1 MTHVAVFT
9 LGKLH
14 LQAGEHCLAS
24 FPTRQVEEL
33 FAYLLLYPDVAHSRE
48 KLIELL
54 WPFEE
59 GNGSRGRFS
68 TVLWRLRSS
77 LDMLGS
83 LADDCL
89 SVTRTTVTLKRQ
101 PFLEVDFVA
110 FEQALRR
117 ANRAESSDLI
127 EANLRCALELYLGDL
142 FEGIYADWCLLERER
157 FARLYLRGM
166 GQLMAHLIQR
176 QAYEEAIVLGER
188 ILQRDGLRE
197 EVHRALM
204 YCHWQMQDWS
214 AAALQF
220 QHCAQLLQD
229 ELHVAPMPE
238 TVALYQQILA
248 DRVHHMPPAAASN
261 PLRREQVMQAL
272 EEFQIAA
279 AKLHDLLSQ
288 NENTLST
295 PF

>member
-9 LGKLH
+9 LGKLY
-14 LQAGEHCLAS
+14 LRAGQHTITS

-33 FAYLLLYPDVAHSRE
+33 FAFLLLNPDVAHSRE

-68 TVLWRLRSS
+68 TVLWRLRST
-77 LDMLGS
+77 LDSFGDLS
-83 LADDCL
+83 ARCL
-89 SVTRTTVTLKRQ
+89 QVTRTTVILKRQ
-101 PFLEVDFVA
+101 PDLDIDFVR
-110 FEQALRR
+110 FEQALQQ
-117 ANRAESSDLI
+117 AGLAERAEIVESHLQ
-127 EANLRCALELYLGDL
+127 CALELYLGDL

-157 FARLYLRGM
+157 LARLYLRGM

-176 QAYEEAIVLGER
+176 HRYEEAVLLGER
-188 ILQRDGLRE
+188 ILQRDCLRE

-214 AAALQF
+214 AAAIQF

-238 TVALYQQILA
+238 TLTLYQQIIA
-248 DRVHHMPPAAASN
+248 DRVQRVPAAAANN
-261 PLRREQVMQAL
+261 PRHREQVMLAL
-272 EEFQIAA
+272 SEFQIAA
-279 AKLHDLLSQ
+279 AKLNTLLSQ
-288 NENTLST
+288 TDAL
-295 PF
+295 

>member
-1 MTHVAVFT
+1 MTRVAVFT

-33 FAYLLLYPDVAHSRE
+33 FAYLLLYPNVAHSRE

-68 TVLWRLRSS
+68 TVLWRLRSA
-77 LDMLGS
+77 LDMLGN

-89 SVTRTTVTLKRQ
+89 NVTRTTVTLKRH
-101 PFLEVDFVA
+101 PFLEIDFVA
-110 FEQALRR
+110 FEQALQR
-117 ANRAESSDLI
+117 AGQAEQSDMI
-127 EANLRCALELYLGDL
+127 EAHLRCALELYLGDL

-157 FARLYLRGM
+157 LARLYLRGM

-176 QAYEEAIVLGER
+176 QAYEEAVVLGER
-188 ILQRDGLRE
+188 ILQRDCLRE

-248 DRVHHMPPAAASN
+248 DRVQYMPPAAANN
-261 PLRREQVMQAL
+261 PLRHKQVMEAL
-272 EEFQIAA
+272 AEFQVAA
-279 AKLHDLLSQ
+279 AKLNNLLSQ
-288 NENTLST
+288 NDHILSP

>member
-9 LGKLH
+9 LGKLY
-14 LQAGEHCLAS
+14 LRAGQQCIAS

-59 GNGSRGRFS
+59 GEGSRGRFS
-68 TVLWRLRSS
+68 TVLWRLRST
-77 LDMLGS
+77 LDTFDD
-83 LADDCL
+83 LAARCL
-89 SVTRTTVTLKRQ
+89 VVTRTTVTLQRKAG
-101 PFLEVDFVA
+101 LDVDFVA
-110 FEQALRR
+110 FEQALQQ
-117 ANRAESSDLI
+117 ANREEQADAI
-127 EANLRCALELYLGDL
+127 ERQLRCALELYLGDL

-157 FARLYLRGM
+157 LARLYLRGM

-176 QAYEEAIVLGER
+176 HAYDEAVVLGER
-188 ILQRDGLRE
+188 ILQRDCLRE

-220 QHCAQLLQD
+220 QQCAQLLQN

-238 TVALYQQILA
+238 TVSLYQQIVA
-248 DRVHHMPPAAASN
+248 DRVQYTPATAANN
-261 PLRREQVMQAL
+261 PLHQEQVMQAL
-272 EEFQIAA
+272 AEFQIAA
-279 AKLHDLLSQ
+279 AKLNRLLSSDKIP
-288 NENTLST
+288 LS
-295 PF
+295 